1 MLFYLFLVCKI
12 KVFLENFLDW
22 SFFIKR
28 IESFRLIGIYAK
40 RVFNIEVKSI
50 FVIGVK
56 FIKIFC
62 KRNFIW
68 IKLFGLEF

>member
-1 MLFYLFLVCKI
+1 MLFYLFLVCKK

-28 IESFRLIGIYAK
+28 IESFRLIGIYGK
-40 RVFNIEVKSI
+40 RVFDIEVKSV

-56 FIKIFC
+56 FIKFFVNEI
-62 KRNFIW
+62 
-68 IKLFGLEF
+68 LFGLSYLG